1 MRARSRRH
9 MRCSSGR
16 MPMQRAHRDR
26 SRDPI
31 RRIKSVAALRG
42 TNRAFGVPTEDAVGR
57 EVWIAVLEQC
67 LELPDLFAVASH
79 VQQRH

>member
-1 MRARSRRH
+1 M
-9 MRCSSGR
+9 
-16 MPMQRAHRDR
+16 
-26 SRDPI
+26 
-31 RRIKSVAALRG
+31 AALRG